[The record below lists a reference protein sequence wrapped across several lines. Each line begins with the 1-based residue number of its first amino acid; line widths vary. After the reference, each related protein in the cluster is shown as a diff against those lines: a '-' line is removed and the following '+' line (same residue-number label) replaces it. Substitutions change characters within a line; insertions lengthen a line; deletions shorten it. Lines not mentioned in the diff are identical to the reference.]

1 MTSFN
6 DSRVSG
12 VAHFDVDITDRNL
25 DTTVAMLI
33 SHIKK
38 SWDVKKLHKKVYDS
52 GITNQLLGYYVDDPN
67 TKMSAKFGEL
77 GRSDIVLIRIYGA
90 KTELII
96 DRAQELLNFHE
107 LAANDLAPPVYCTF
121 NNGYCYKYIEGRVL
135 NVDDMK
141 NNSIKRQIA
150 SKMAALHSVKLSEHF
165 LKNHKM
171 ESTLF
176 NTIRRYISLIP
187 KRFKLESKQK
197 RYEVLNTLFL
207 IVMVKYSLFSV

>member
-6 DSRVSG
+6 DSRLSG
-12 VAHFDVDITDRNL
+12 VPHFDVDITDRNL
-25 DTTVAMLI
+25 DTTVAMLV

-38 SWDVKKLHKKVYDS
+38 SWDLKKLHKKVYDS
-52 GITNQLLGYYVDDPN
+52 GITNQLLGFYVDDPK

-107 LAANDLAPPVYCTF
+107 LAANNLAPPVYCTF
-121 NNGYCYKYIEGRVL
+121 NNGYCYKYIEGRVVV
-135 NVDDMK
+135 VDDMK
-141 NNSIKRQIA
+141 NKIITKEIA
-150 SKMAALHSVKLSEHF
+150 CKMAAIHSVKLSDHF

-171 ESTLF
+171 ESTVF
-176 NTIRRYISLIP
+176 NTIHRYINLIP
-187 KRFKLESKQK
+187 KRFKSEAKQK
-197 RYEVLNTLFL
+197 RYNTI
-207 IVMVKYSLFSV
+207 IVSYD